1 MEYTVSQLAR
11 LSGVTAR
18 TLRWYDRAG
27 LLKPARLTDAGY
39 RIYGP
44 EQVDRLQAILF
55 YRELGFQLA
64 DIRAMLDAP
73 RLRPAG
79 GAAEPPVGP
88 GGAARPAGRP
98 HPDGH
103 QNHRRGERR
112 TTHVRQREI

>member
-18 TLRWYDRAG
+18 ALRWYDRAG
-27 LLKPARLTDAGY
+27 LLKPARLTAAGY

-55 YRELGFQLA
+55 YRELGLPLA

-73 RLRPAG
+73 GWTPSS
-79 GAAEPPVGP
+79 
-88 GGAARPAGRP
+88 
-98 HPDGH
+98 
-103 QNHRRGERR
+103 
-112 TTHVRQREI
+112 